1 VSEDINV
8 LAGDLGRASKQVA
21 SALFDT
27 YRQAGEAFADDWR
40 ANAAE
45 TSGVHGRYYP
55 DSIDHEMRFAF
66 TGIAVEVG
74 PNSGKKQGGMGRGFE
89 LGSVNQPPH
98 LDGTR
103 ALPAAEARLAKLAET
118 TIAYLMP

>member
-1 VSEDINV
+1 MTESIDV
-8 LAGDLGRASKQVA
+8 LAGDLGRASKELA
-21 SALFDT
+21 NAIFDV
-27 YRQAGEAFADDWR
+27 YDQAGEAFADDWR
-40 ANAAE
+40 SNARE
-45 TSGVHGRYYP
+45 TSGVHGKYYP

-103 ALPAAEARLAKLAET
+103 ALGAAESRLAKMAET
-118 TIAYLMP
+118 AVTYLMP